1 MKNIFYILLAATLLS
16 FVSCQEIDNWDEP
29 DARLYGNVID
39 EYTGQNLLMDNN
51 DWQIRIIDR
60 TWENNNPGTVA
71 QFQSLAVARDGVY
84 NNSKLFSGIYDMVPY
99 DGPFWPV
106 DTVKGVVLERE
117 TQQNFTVKPYLQ
129 LTNFTATLEGT
140 NLTLKCNVKAPVIT
154 GLPNLWEVKGFLS
167 LTTFCGNSNYI
178 NIGEYNNL
186 RKNINKTWAAEV
198 GAADNKDYTL
208 GPFPVKSGYTYYVRI
223 GANVNALSR
232 RYNYTEIIKVVVP

>member
-1 MKNIFYILLAATLLS
+1 MKNILYLLLAATLLS
-16 FVSCQEIDNWDEP
+16 FASCQEIDNWDEP
-29 DARLYGNVID
+29 DARLHGNVID
-39 EYTGQNLLMDNN
+39 EYTGKNLLMDNN

-60 TWENNNPGTVA
+60 TWEMNNPGTVA

-84 NNSKLFSGIYDMVPY
+84 NNSRLFSGVYDMLPY

-117 TQQNFTVKPYLQ
+117 TRQDFTVKPYLQ
-129 LTNFTATLEGT
+129 LTNFTATLNGT
-140 NLTLKCNVKAPVIT
+140 NLTLSCNVKAPVIT

-178 NIGEYNNL
+178 NIAEYNNL

-198 GAADNKDYTL
+198 GTADNKDYTL
-208 GPFPVKSGYTYYVRI
+208 GPFPVKSGYTYHVRI